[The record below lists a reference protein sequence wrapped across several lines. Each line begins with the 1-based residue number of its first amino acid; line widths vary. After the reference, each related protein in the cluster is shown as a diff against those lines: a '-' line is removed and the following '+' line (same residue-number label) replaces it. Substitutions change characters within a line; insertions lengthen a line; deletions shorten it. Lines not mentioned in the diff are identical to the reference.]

1 MNSSRTSALERLAA
15 GLAEGARRELYLTP
29 KPGLVDRRN
38 NGAHPD
44 LSLALMEASLG
55 IVRDF
60 LEATVRSLVNG
71 EAFECQ
77 KQLGILAEQR
87 LYAELGTNTHKG
99 FIFLSGMLLI
109 ARWHADGDEEI
120 RIREALSQLAIR
132 FFRTAPLLPS
142 HGQRVREQ
150 YQAQGIVGETA
161 LGLPALFEVA
171 LPAFRRAMSR
181 HGDVDVASFAMMAQL
196 MQTVEDTT
204 TLHRAG
210 PLGLHRLKKDGKRLE
225 RLISDGGDYQAFL
238 ADLDHDYI
246 RMNMTMG
253 GVADLVGMSFGV
265 LLANGELVVEDVQ
278 SFAKPLRAV
287 GEFARKCR

>member
-1 MNSSRTSALERLAA
+1 MNSSRIFALERLAA

-38 NGAHPD
+38 QGSHPD
-44 LSLALMEASLG
+44 LSLALMEASIG

-71 EAFECQ
+71 EAFESQ
-77 KQLGILAEQR
+77 KQLGIVAEQR

-109 ARWHADGDEEI
+109 ARWHADSDDET
-120 RIREALSQLAIR
+120 RIRETLSQLAIR
-132 FFRTAPLLPS
+132 FFRMAPVLPS
-142 HGQRVREQ
+142 NGQRVREQ

-161 LGLPALFEVA
+161 LGLPALFDVG
-171 LPAFRRAMSR
+171 LPAFRRAMMR
-181 HGDVDVASFAMMAQL
+181 YDDLETASFAMMAAL
-196 MQTVEDTT
+196 MQAVEDTT
-204 TLHRAG
+204 TLHRSG

-225 RLISDGGDYQAFL
+225 RLIADGGDYRAFL
-238 ADLDHDYI
+238 ADLDRDYI

-253 GVADLVGMSFGV
+253 GVADMIGMSFGV
-265 LLANGELVVEDVQ
+265 LLAHGALPEEAAPGL
-278 SFAKPLRAV
+278 AMPLRAM
-287 GEFARKCR
+287 GE